1 MSDTQSKKP
10 VVLLVDDDDFLIS
23 MYTTKFQ
30 NVGFEV
36 AAAGSASAALQKLR
50 DGLMPDVLL
59 VDIVMPAMDGIE
71 FVKRVRAEKLAEK
84 AACIFLTNQ
93 GQPSE
98 IERAKEAGTDGYIV
112 KASTIPSE
120 VVAAVTRIL
129 SKKSK

>member
-1 MSDTQSKKP
+1 MTDPQPKKP
-10 VVLLVDDDDFLIS
+10 VVLLVDDDDFLVN

-30 NVGFEV
+30 NAGFDI
-36 AAAGSASAALQKLR
+36 ATAGSASVALQKLR
-50 DGLMPDVLL
+50 DGLTPDVLL

-120 VVAAVTRIL
+120 VVATVKRIL
-129 SKKSK
+129 SKKAK